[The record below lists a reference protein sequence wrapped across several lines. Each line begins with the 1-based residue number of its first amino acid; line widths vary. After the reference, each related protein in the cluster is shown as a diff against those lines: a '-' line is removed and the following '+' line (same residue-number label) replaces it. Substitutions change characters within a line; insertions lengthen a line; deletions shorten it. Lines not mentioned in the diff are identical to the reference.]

1 MKRDAT
7 KAAALLHLKKEC
19 SQPKTRLLDILRM
32 LRSIDPAQA
41 DKLGRIIGRLEDWQ
55 NK

>member
-1 MKRDAT
+1 MKTDPQ
-7 KAAALLHLKKEC
+7 KADKIQFLKREC
-19 SQPKTRLLDILRM
+19 SQQKSRLMDIERKLRELDLKE
-32 LRSIDPAQA
+32 A